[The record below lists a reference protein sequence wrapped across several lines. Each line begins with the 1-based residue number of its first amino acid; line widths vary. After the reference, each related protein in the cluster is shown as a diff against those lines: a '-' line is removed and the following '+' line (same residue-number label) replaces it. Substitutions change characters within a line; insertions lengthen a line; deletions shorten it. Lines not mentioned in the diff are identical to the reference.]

1 MNSSDTHL
9 TIGDFIKRRT
19 LKIDN
24 PQIKVDLHE
33 SLVEVYRK
41 MTLHEEIIA
50 IVYDSLKE

>member
-24 PQIKVDLHE
+24 PHIKVDLHE

-41 MTLHEEIIA
+41 MTLHEEKIA